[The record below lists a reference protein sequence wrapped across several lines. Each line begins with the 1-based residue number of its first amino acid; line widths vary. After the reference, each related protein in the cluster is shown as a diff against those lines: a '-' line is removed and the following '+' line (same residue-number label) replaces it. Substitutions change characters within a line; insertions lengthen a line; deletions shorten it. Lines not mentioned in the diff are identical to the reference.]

1 MAHGIKE
8 LQSAV
13 ISGLSYPAS
22 SVRTFVGRTLLHPF
36 NSLFSRKIWVSQ
48 YQEGINS
55 LDLYEARDD
64 GFWDGSGISW
74 TICKQSAP
82 CSGQKTTPS
91 PQHCRRDTHTHT
103 HPFNGPL
110 SGTSQVSRYQKG
122 GTVDVNL
129 LMITM
134 SVAVES
140 R

>member
-36 NSLFSRKIWVSQ
+36 NSLLSRKIWVSQ

-82 CSGQKTTPS
+82 CSRQKTTPS

-103 HPFNGPL
+103 PVLWPFVWDY
-110 SGTSQVSRYQKG
+110 SGEPVPERRDSRC
-122 GTVDVNL
+122 
-129 LMITM
+129 
-134 SVAVES
+134 
-140 R
+140 